1 MGITSQNTTKTNP
14 ADSGDLLPDSRQS
27 FSQTSEYTI
36 RLTLADRFETVY
48 IDVKLPTAR
57 FFLFCNAAGDRLGIM
72 TATNESLSK
81 NGKDT
86 VTQFPEST
94 QIYVG
99 NTKAEDYFTPDL
111 VKNWS
116 ANRVRYN
123 TAESSGNRQGFTF
136 DINSANYLWGTFMVH
151 TRYSIHT
158 LVFATDGSAA
168 ITVSSDKVHTS
179 SSETL
184 TATVNGRTVTVTSN
198 AVWNY
203 FDIDGVSSQAAGDF
217 NFTTVLVS

>member
-1 MGITSQNTTKTNP
+1 
-14 ADSGDLLPDSRQS
+14 
-27 FSQTSEYTI
+27 
-36 RLTLADRFETVY
+36 
-48 IDVKLPTAR
+48 
-57 FFLFCNAAGDRLGIM
+57 M

-123 TAESSGNRQGFTF
+123 TAESSGNKRGFTF

-158 LVFATDGSAA
+158 LVFATNGSAG
-168 ITVSSDKVHTS
+168 ITVKTKELDTS
-179 SSETL
+179 IGESL
-184 TATVNGRTVTVTSN
+184 TVTVSGRTVTVMSGTT
-198 AVWNY
+198 WNY
-203 FDIDGVSSQAAGDF
+203 FDIDGVSSQPASDF
-217 NFTTVLVS
+217 NFTTILAS